1 MRSICPVTSRL
12 KRSAAAAAI
21 SIACLGSAQAQTQ
34 TVATP
39 LNADVINMLMPFSTL
54 LGSTAINQN
63 LANAFNINNTSTAAQ
78 RGQAIIDNT
87 ITTDNGVVIA
97 DALGSKMNAI
107 WQGVNSQ
114 TAAGATTTFS
124 TNLQQLFRQINAIA
138 QDDSGKAKNFFA
150 DGSANGSV
158 FISNSNLALGKTAT
172 SNTPVVGVPLPGGG
186 TFNVYDQAYNPPAGT
201 KNATGDSRPIQVN
214 PAGIVSFTAP
224 NYFGVNQSNTA
235 IAGGI
240 NGNVG
245 TGLFANAAAP
255 SGHTTFG
262 YTTSLLF
269 AMMVPEAYQRFLT
282 RASEY
287 GNSRVVLGV
296 HYPLDVM
303 MGRLIGTYDVVQMLN
318 NNPKYLNATV
328 NGVFGIGDLTTT
340 NNFSTLFAAATS
352 DVRNLLQNGCGST
365 IANCLAASAP
375 DRFSNYA
382 QNKADYRAR
391 LTYGLAPTGPTNLA
405 PVVPVG
411 AEVLLSTRFPYLSAA
426 QQREV
431 LATTELPSGSPL
443 DPLTGPYAGYARLDL
458 FSASDGYGAFNGNV
472 TVTMDAAK
480 GGFNAFDTWR
490 NDISGTGG
498 LTKEGTGVLQL
509 TGANTY
515 TGATTVNGGV
525 LSVDGSLI
533 SKVTINADGTLM
545 GTGTIGGLN
554 VMSGGIAAP
563 GHSVGTLNVAG
574 DVSFG
579 PGSIYQVE
587 TNAAGQSD
595 KIAATGKATLS
606 GGTVQVVATA
616 TTTTPT
622 LTYTILTANG
632 GVTGSFSN
640 AVSNLAFLS
649 PTLTYNANT
658 AFLTLTRLPF
668 ISAAQTANQRNVAG
682 AVERGDGALAT
693 AVFNQPTAA
702 AARLAFDQ
710 LSGEV
715 HASTASVLTDESRYM
730 RGAVLGRLRQAS
742 YSGALGTMGTM
753 ASLGIGG
760 PAMAFAPDAADQP
773 LSDEVLAYRDAKS
786 PLPMKAPVY
795 KAPVAREPDYAYWA
809 QGIGA
814 WGKFNGDGNAAPVD
828 RTLAGFVSGVD
839 VRVAGN
845 SRVGFAAGYT
855 NSQINLDGR
864 GTANVDTAH
873 VAGYAGTSIG
883 AINLRGGAAYA
894 FHRVDSD
901 RTIIFPGFFDRAS
914 GHYDAG
920 TGQIF
925 GEIGYGLSWDKVAI
939 EPFAGAAWVHFH
951 NNSFNETGTA
961 GAALAVAGN
970 TFETGY
976 TTLGVRAASLFVLA
990 NGMALIPR
998 ASAAWQHAF
1007 DNVTPAVAVSFLASG
1022 QSFVVSGVPLAR
1034 DSALVDAGVD
1044 LRVRPNITIGL
1055 SYVGQL
1061 SGNVQDHAA
1070 KGKFTWAF

>member
-1 MRSICPVTSRL
+1 MRSIYSAASGW
-12 KRSAAAAAI
+12 KRSAAIAVV
-21 SIACLGSAQAQTQ
+21 SIACLGSAHAQTQ

-39 LNADVINMLMPFSTL
+39 LNADVINLLMPFSTL

-63 LANAFNINNTSTAAQ
+63 FSNAFNINNSSTAAQ

-87 ITTDNGVVIA
+87 ITTDNGVVVA

-124 TNLQQLFRQINAIA
+124 TNLQQLFRQINAIS

-158 FISNSNLALGKTAT
+158 FINNGNLALGKTAT
-172 SNTPVVGVPLPGGG
+172 SNTPVVGVPLPGNG
-186 TFNVYDQAYNPPAGT
+186 TFNVYDKAYNPPAGT

-269 AMMVPEAYQRFLT
+269 GMMVPEAYQRFLT

-375 DRFSNYA
+375 DRFSDYA

-391 LTYGLAPTGPTNLA
+391 LTYGLTPTGPTNLA

-458 FSASDGYGAFNGNV
+458 FSAVDGYGAFNGNV
-472 TVTMDAAK
+472 TVTMDASK

-509 TGANTY
+509 NGNNTY

-525 LSVDGSLI
+525 LSVDGSLL
-533 SKVTINADGTLM
+533 SKVTVNANGALM
-545 GTGTIGGLN
+545 GIGTIGGLN
-554 VMSGGIAAP
+554 VASGGIAAP
-563 GHSVGTLNVAG
+563 GHSIGTMNVAG
-574 DVSFG
+574 DVSFQA
-579 PGSIYQVE
+579 GSIYQVE

-606 GGTVQVVATA
+606 GGTVQVLATA

-622 LTYTILTANG
+622 LTYTILTAAG
-632 GVTGSFSN
+632 GVTGSFAY

-649 PTLTYNANT
+649 PTLSYNSNT
-658 AFLTLTRLPF
+658 ASLTLTRLSF
-668 ISAAQTANQRNVAG
+668 TSAAQTVNQFNVAS

-742 YSGALGTMGTM
+742 YTGPLGTMGTM
-753 ASLGIGG
+753 ASLGVGG
-760 PAMAFAPDAADQP
+760 PATAFAAEADQL
-773 LSDEVLAYRDAKS
+773 LSDDVLAYRDPKS

-795 KAPVAREPDYAYWA
+795 KAAAAREPDFAYWA

-814 WGKFNGDGNAAPVD
+814 WGRFNGDGNAASVD

-839 VRVAGN
+839 ARVAGN

-883 AINLRGGAAYA
+883 AVNLRAGAAYA
-894 FHRVDSD
+894 FHRVDTD
-901 RTIIFPGFFDRAS
+901 RTIVFPGFFDRAA

-925 GEIGYGLSWDKVAI
+925 GEVGYGLAWGNVAV

-951 NNSFNETGTA
+951 SDSFNETSAA
-961 GAALAVAGN
+961 GAALGVASS

-976 TTLGVRAASLFVLA
+976 TTLGVRVASLFALA
-990 NGMALIPR
+990 NGMALVPR
-998 ASAAWQHAF
+998 ASAAWQHTF
-1007 DNVTPAVAVSFLASG
+1007 DNVTPTVAASFLASG
-1022 QSFVVSGVPLAR
+1022 QGFVVSGVPLAH

-1044 LRVRPNITIGL
+1044 LRVRPNITVGV

-1061 SGNVQDHAA
+1061 AGNVQDHAV
-1070 KGKFTWAF
+1070 KGKFSWAF